1 MTVLVTLTL
10 AGIDTGPFDLYSDA
24 DGFLVPL
31 AIGISKVALQAGYSL
46 TGVPDGATIIRAQS
60 QGACVNFIDMFI
72 SGTITTTTTSTSS
85 TTSTSTTLNPEDC
98 LTGDRN
104 ALATCSGGESALF
117 TVTAGNTAFIT
128 PGGYY
133 YSGTGTRYYSAYI
146 MDAANT
152 TVLYTFSYVQ
162 VGSNPG
168 TWTSSLTNYILP
180 AGSYRLR
187 TDIVNC
193 SLNGSG
199 TFSLVATCND
209 SYYYYNIQRFDCTQE
224 CAEGTTA
231 IGRATNALT
240 LGYFY
245 HPPASTD
252 VYEILNPVAGPYYN
266 VDLFGSPSSSTCSAA
281 CTA

>member
-1 MTVLVTLTL
+1 MTILVTLTL
-10 AGIDTGPFDLYSDA
+10 AGADTGPFDLYSDA

-31 AIGISKVALQAGYSL
+31 AIGISKAALQAGYSL

-60 QGACVNFIDMFI
+60 QGICTNFIDMFI
-72 SGTITTTTTSTSS
+72 SGTITTTTTTSS

-180 AGSYRLR
+180 AGTYRLR

-193 SLNGSG
+193 STNGSG

-209 SYYYYNIQRFDCTQE
+209 SY
-224 CAEGTTA
+224 
-231 IGRATNALT
+231 
-240 LGYFY
+240 
-245 HPPASTD
+245 
-252 VYEILNPVAGPYYN
+252 
-266 VDLFGSPSSSTCSAA
+266 
-281 CTA
+281 